1 LRLHRKGIAM
11 NRAQKIAWFLI
22 TVLSVTAVLTL
33 VAFGILY
40 AIFGVPIAFAAFG
53 FAGLSGLAG
62 FAPMIF
68 KKDAGAV
75 DFDERDILINRRAA
89 LAGAMCSFLFVGL
102 ACMVPFFVLGPM
114 SSIRVGWL
122 PSIFGGAG
130 LTIYIVHSV
139 MILVQ
144 YGREGKSNE

>member
-1 LRLHRKGIAM
+1 M
-11 NRAQKIAWFLI
+11 NRSQKIAWFLI
-22 TVLSVTAVLTL
+22 TVLSVTVVLTL

-62 FAPMIF
+62 FAPIIF
-68 KKDAGAV
+68 KKDKGAV

-89 LAGAMCSFLFVGL
+89 GAGFAFSFLFVGL
-102 ACMVPFFVLGPM
+102 ACMVPFIVFGPM

-122 PSIFGGAG
+122 PLIFAGAG
-130 LTIYIVHSV
+130 FTLWIVHSV
-139 MILVQ
+139 AILVQ